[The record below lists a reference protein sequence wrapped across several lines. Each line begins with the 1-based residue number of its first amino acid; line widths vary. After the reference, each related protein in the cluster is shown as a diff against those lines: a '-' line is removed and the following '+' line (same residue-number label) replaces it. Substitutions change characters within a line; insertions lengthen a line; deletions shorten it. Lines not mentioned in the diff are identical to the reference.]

1 MEEQRARLV
10 DAVAQAGAQALIALD
25 FDGTLAPLVLDPA
38 TSALADGVKQA
49 IEALARHGARIAV
62 VTGRA
67 AATAIELSGLEHVD
81 GLVVHGLYG
90 AEQWRAG
97 TITTQP
103 DSAQIECARRPVA
116 EAVANTAGT
125 EDVWIEDKRLSLV
138 VHTRQSSDPAG
149 LLETLR
155 APITAIAAECGLE
168 VHDGHFVLEL
178 RLPGFDKGQVLSALV
193 AEQHPKA
200 VLFCGDDVGDLPA
213 FEMVARLH
221 DDGMDAFGVLVG
233 AGNAALVRAAHLRV
247 STPDELATLLH
258 DVAAAQR

>member
-1 MEEQRARLV
+1 MVDERARLV
-10 DAVAQAGAQALIALD
+10 DAVGTAGAHALIALD
-25 FDGTLAPLVLDPA
+25 FDGTLAPLVLDPT
-38 TSALADGVKQA
+38 TSRMADGVKQA

-67 AATAIELSGLEHVD
+67 AATAIELSGLGNVD
-81 GLVVHGLYG
+81 SLVVHGLYG

-103 DSAQIECARRPVA
+103 DSAQIACARRPVA
-116 EAVANTAGT
+116 EAVANTAET

-138 VHTRQSSDPAG
+138 VHTRQSSDPGG
-149 LLETLR
+149 LLEALR
-155 APITAIAAECGLE
+155 APITAVAADCGLE

-193 AEQHPKA
+193 AEVRPNA

-213 FEMVARLH
+213 FEVVASLH
-221 DDGMDAFGVLVG
+221 DDGMEAFGVLVG
-233 AGNAALVRAAHLRV
+233 PGNAALVQAAHVRV
-247 STPDELATLLH
+247 PTPDELGMLLH
-258 DVAAAQR
+258 DIAAAQR